1 MLREQWKEEK
11 INAAYEYNKFMRMTA
26 LEMAKR
32 AGQSGTHIGGGFSA
46 MEIIAVLYG
55 AIMKY
60 DKNNPVWDNRD
71 RFITSKRHC
80 YLASYSA
87 LYKAGFITKE
97 QLFTYHDNGGLLA
110 GYPWN
115 PELGL
120 DFSGGSLGMGL
131 SVGIGMALTAKRYQK
146 DYNTFV
152 LLGDGE
158 CNEGMVW
165 EAFMAA
171 SKFNLDHL
179 IAIIDYNHMQFDG
192 ENDKI
197 MSVAPLFDK
206 LKAFGWEVVEVNGHS
221 IEELYAAFST
231 YHRDKPLA
239 VIADTIKAYGLPGLE
254 NKAESHHAILKD
266 EDCQYMIKM
275 IEEGKYDRV

>member
-1 MLREQWKEEK
+1 
-11 INAAYEYNKFMRMTA
+11 
-26 LEMAKR
+26 
-32 AGQSGTHIGGGFSA
+32 
-46 MEIIAVLYG
+46 
-55 AIMKY
+55 
-60 DKNNPVWDNRD
+60 
-71 RFITSKRHC
+71 
-80 YLASYSA
+80 
-87 LYKAGFITKE
+87 
-97 QLFTYHDNGGLLA
+97 
-110 GYPWN
+110 
-115 PELGL
+115 
-120 DFSGGSLGMGL
+120 MGL

-206 LKAFGWEVVEVNGHS
+206 LKAFGWEVVEVNGHFLH
-221 IEELYAAFST
+221 IIGINLW
-231 YHRDKPLA
+231 R
-239 VIADTIKAYGLPGLE
+239 
-254 NKAESHHAILKD
+254 
-266 EDCQYMIKM
+266 
-275 IEEGKYDRV
+275 